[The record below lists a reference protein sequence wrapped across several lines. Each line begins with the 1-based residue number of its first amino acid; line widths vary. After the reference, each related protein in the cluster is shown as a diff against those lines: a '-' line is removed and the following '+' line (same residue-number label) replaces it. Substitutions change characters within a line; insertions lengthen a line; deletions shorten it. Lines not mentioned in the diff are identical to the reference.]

1 MIEMKTGSSTTWIII
16 LAVVLVLA
24 VLSGMWAI
32 DMALK
37 VLLYVVLAAL
47 AVWAVMMLVKG
58 RGHTHGHI

>member
-1 MIEMKTGSSTTWIII
+1 MKTGSSTTWIVI

-37 VLLYVVLAAL
+37 VVLYVVLAAL
-47 AVWAVMMLVKG
+47 AVWAVMMLMKALKG
-58 RGHTHGHI
+58 GSHHHGHV

>member
-1 MIEMKTGSSTTWIII
+1 MKTGSSTTWIII

-37 VLLYVVLAAL
+37 VVLYVVLAAL
-47 AVWAVMMLVKG
+47 AVWAVMMLMKALKG
-58 RGHTHGHI
+58 GSHHHGHV